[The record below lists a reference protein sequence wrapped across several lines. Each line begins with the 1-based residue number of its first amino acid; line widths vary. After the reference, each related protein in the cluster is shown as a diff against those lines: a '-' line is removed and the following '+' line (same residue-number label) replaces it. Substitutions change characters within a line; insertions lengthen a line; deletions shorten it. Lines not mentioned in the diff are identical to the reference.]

1 MDQDKD
7 KEEHKIIPGR
17 GNEVPHFIN
26 QTEAACFA
34 ENAALTEVITANGIT
49 TVYSGTPSIK
59 DPAKADSG
67 TWTISRT
74 VVTTNAQTKAI
85 MVETRW
91 GKGRWED
98 RDKLNYN
105 YI

>member
-67 TWTISRT
+67 TWTICRT
-74 VVTTNAQTKAI
+74 IVTKNNQNGATC
-85 MVETRW
+85 VETAW
-91 GKGRWED
+91 AIGSWND
-98 RDKLNYN
+98 RATLTYKYL
-105 YI
+105 